1 MKKTVMTT
9 LLLAGVAGCAVTQ
22 NADPHRYAFQRN
34 EYAVGGG
41 FAINY
46 TATEDGTLVCI
57 DEATQQVLWTESLKA
72 GESSTRMAGSSPE
85 GMKELLGN
93 DLTKVRLV
101 AYFVPD
107 SVKLKNT
114 NPKGK

>member
-1 MKKTVMTT
+1 MTKQIAAGI
-9 LLLAGVAGCAVTQ
+9 LLAGLVGCAATQ

-93 DLTKVRLV
+93 DLTKARLV

-114 NPKGK
+114 SPKGK

>member
-1 MKKTVMTT
+1 MKKTLMTT
-9 LLLAGVAGCAVTQ
+9 LLLAGLAGCAATQ

-46 TATEDGTLVCI
+46 TAAEDGTLVCI

-72 GESSTRMAGSSPE
+72 GESSKLMTGASPE

-93 DLTKVRLV
+93 DLTKARLV

-114 NPKGK
+114 SPKGK